1 VSAAAVLLR
10 LPGTDTE
17 LRHGYTLAQVSQLSV
32 QAVRA
37 QHFHQAAD
45 FDDRVEVAWHA
56 MIEHIYSAAQ
66 PPAEQ
71 DVMYAGWRAVSAHVR
86 GEEQFRGR
94 NRRDWHAGVT
104 AGFERYWWTTARNTP
119 GPEERVIEQVAL
131 AQIWPMLRPLHRQV
145 LAALA
150 AHDDYGRAAAALG
163 KSRRTFTSQV
173 GKARRAF
180 FDLWHQ
186 GETPSRPWGHDRRRT
201 TITGGPTITYRAIT
215 GRRANRAR
223 SAARSSGRPQSA
235 RRPGPLRADLGISDT
250 ELGRR
255 YENGQS
261 IRQLAASLG
270 CSYEVIRQR
279 LHAQGAQVRSM
290 GRPGRPGTGGPVPSC
305 ALPGH
310 RPAPARS
317 RDKNGHGRVP

>member
-1 VSAAAVLLR
+1 MLR
-10 LPGTDTE
+10 GLPGTDTE

-32 QAVRA
+32 QAVRR

-56 MIEHIYSAAQ
+56 MIEHIYSATEL
-66 PPAEQ
+66 PAER
-71 DVMYAGWRAVSAHVR
+71 DVMYAGWRAISAHVR
-86 GEEQFRGR
+86 GDEQFRGR
-94 NRRDWHAGVT
+94 NRRDWYGGVT

-119 GPEERVIEQVAL
+119 GPEERVTEQVAL
-131 AQIWPMLRPLHRQV
+131 AQIWPMLRPVHRQV

-201 TITGGPTITYRAIT
+201 TTGGGATITYRAIT
-215 GRRANRAR
+215 ARRANRAR
-223 SAARSSGRPQSA
+223 SIARTSGRPRKA
-235 RRPGPLRADLGISDT
+235 RRPSPLRADLGISAV
-250 ELGRR
+250 ELTRR

-261 IRQLAASLG
+261 IRQLATSLG
-270 CSYEVIRQR
+270 CSYEVIRQH
-279 LHAQGAQVRSM
+279 LLAQGAQLRPM
-290 GRPGRPGTGGPVPSC
+290 GRPRRLV
-305 ALPGH
+305 
-310 RPAPARS
+310 R
-317 RDKNGHGRVP
+317 